1 MEQDN
6 KKLPGR
12 RNGKPN
18 KVTTFSR
25 LVITEML
32 SDYQA
37 SGRMEQDI
45 EELEPK
51 ERLHIMT
58 QLMAYVTPKPQAID
72 VNITTGPENNLEK
85 KLAQLATDNE

>member
-1 MEQDN
+1 MEQD
-6 KKLPGR
+6 KQTRGGSRK
-12 RNGKPN
+12 GKPN

-25 LVITEML
+25 LIITEML

-72 VNITTGPENNLEK
+72 LNITTGPENNIEK
-85 KLAQLATDNE
+85 KLAELATDNE